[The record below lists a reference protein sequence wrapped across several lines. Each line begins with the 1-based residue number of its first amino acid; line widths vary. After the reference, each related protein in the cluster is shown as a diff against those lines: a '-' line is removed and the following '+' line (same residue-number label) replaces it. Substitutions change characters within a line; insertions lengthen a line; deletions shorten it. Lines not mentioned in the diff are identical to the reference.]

1 MSSME
6 SSLRR
11 KLALWLLA
19 CCLMVLA
26 TLVVGGVTRLTHSGL
41 SIVEWEPLVG
51 TVPPLSEQDWLQVFH
66 EYQQTPEYQKVNAG
80 MSLPEFQR
88 IFWWEYWHRL
98 LARAIGLVFF
108 LPMAWFWLRRAL
120 PGWLKLRLVGMLLL
134 GGLQGALGWYMVR
147 SGLVDNPRV
156 SHYRLAAH
164 LGLAF
169 LLFGWMLWTALDVS
183 RPVEGRPWSPRRRSL
198 QRFGTLLVA
207 LVFVMALSGA
217 LVAGLRAG
225 LVHNTFPLMDGGLVP
240 PGALMLSPWWRNF
253 LENPATVQ
261 LDHRLLAWLLAVLVP
276 VFRWRA
282 RGSIGLL
289 RVSLDAMAA
298 LFALQVGLGIATLL
312 WAVPLSLAAAHQA
325 VALLFFG
332 SVVWVRHELQA
343 APPD

>member
-1 MSSME
+1 MDSA
-6 SSLRR
+6 LRR

-26 TLVVGGVTRLTHSGL
+26 TLVVGGVTRLTHAGL

-51 TVPPLSEQDWLQVFH
+51 TIPPLSEQDWLQVFH
-66 EYQQTPEYQKVNAG
+66 EYQQTPEYQKVNLG

-88 IFWWEYWHRL
+88 IFWWEYWHRVL
-98 LARAIGLVFF
+98 GRAIGLVFF
-108 LPMAWFWLRRAL
+108 LPMAWFWLRHRL
-120 PGWLKLRLVGMLLL
+120 PGGLRLRLVGLLAL
-134 GGLQGALGWYMVR
+134 GGLQGAMGWYMVK
-147 SGLVDNPRV
+147 SGLVDDPRV

-169 LLFGWMLWTALDVS
+169 VLFGWMLWVALDLA
-183 RPVEGRPWSPRRRSL
+183 RPVEGRPWSPARRSL
-198 QRFGTLLVA
+198 QRLGTLLVA

-225 LVHNTFPLMDGGLVP
+225 LVYNTFPLMDGGLVP

-282 RGSIGLL
+282 RSIGLL
-289 RVSLDAMAA
+289 RVSLDVMVA

-312 WAVPLSLAAAHQA
+312 LVVPVPLAAAHQA
-325 VALLFFG
+325 VALLLFG
-332 SVVWVRHELQA
+332 AVVWVRHELRA
-343 APPD
+343 VPPGGD

>member
-1 MSSME
+1 MD

-11 KLALWLLA
+11 KLALWLLT

-51 TVPPLSEQDWLQVFH
+51 TIPPLSEQDWLQVFH

-88 IFWWEYWHRL
+88 IFWWEYWHRVL
-98 LARAIGLVFF
+98 GRAIGLVFF
-108 LPMAWFWLRRAL
+108 LPLAWFWLRHRL
-120 PGWLKLRLVGMLLL
+120 PGKLRLQLVGMLAL
-134 GGLQGALGWYMVR
+134 GGLQGAMGWYMVK

-169 LLFGWMLWTALDVS
+169 VLFGWMLWAALGLL
-183 RPVEGRPWSPRRRSL
+183 RPRGGGPWSPERRSL
-198 QRFGTLLVA
+198 QRAAAGLLA
-207 LVFVMALSGA
+207 LVFVMVLSGA

-225 LVHNTFPLMDGGLVP
+225 LVYNTFPLMDGALVP
-240 PGALMLSPWWRNF
+240 PAVLMLSPVWRNF

-261 LDHRLLAWLLAVLVP
+261 FDHRLLAWALALLVP
-276 VFRWRA
+276 WFRWRA
-282 RGSIGLL
+282 RGAVGPL
-289 RVSLDAMAA
+289 RVALDLLLA
-298 LFALQVGLGIATLL
+298 LLALQVGLGIATLL
-312 WAVPLSLAAAHQA
+312 WIVPVPLAAAHQA
-325 VALLFFG
+325 VALLVFG
-332 SVVWVRHELQA
+332 AVLWVNHELRVPRPA
-343 APPD
+343 